1 MVARAVVG
9 VQSEVIEKHGYKGD
23 AGFAQVERHPSE
35 ISTIR
40 DPYQKKKKIYK
51 KRPIRDPYHQR
62 PLPSETPAMTNL
74 AALYPLYPADAY
86 YLMCPPN
93 LLYHP

>member
-40 DPYQKKKKIYK
+40 DPDQKKTKNIKKDPSEI
-51 KRPIRDPYHQR
+51 PTIRDPYHQR
-62 PLPSETPAMTNL
+62 PLP
-74 AALYPLYPADAY
+74 
-86 YLMCPPN
+86 
-93 LLYHP
+93 